1 VLKDLAPKKIML
13 GVIDLSDAAAETPA
27 TVADRIRAALKH
39 VAAEQLLPAPDC
51 GMKYLPRELAFA
63 KLKALA
69 DGAALVRAE
78 LS

>member
-1 VLKDLAPKKIML
+1 M
-13 GVIDLSDAAAETPA
+13 
-27 TVADRIRAALKH
+27 
-39 VAAEQLLPAPDC
+39 PAPDC

-69 DGAALVRAE
+69 EGAALVRAE